1 MDSTLIK
8 GITTE
13 LDCIRSFIA
22 MGFQVSI
29 PYGDCARYDFIADDG
44 NKLYKVQCKSSS
56 WTDETKTA
64 FKFECRSTRINSQ
77 GVKKQSY
84 DETQIDYFATFFE
97 GRCYVVHVSECST
110 TKTLRLIP
118 PKNGQSKGI
127 TFAKD
132 QEISVFLF
140 NVDNGKMTIVGSE
153 DSDVFVWKDGNKE
166 TIYNGPKDVYLWGAN
181 Y

>member
-1 MDSTLIK
+1 MVERVVWPSNFFIVDSTLIK

-84 DETQIDYFATFFE
+84 DETEIDYFATFFE

-132 QEISVFLF
+132 QEISVIFS
-140 NVDNGKMTIVGSE
+140 K
-153 DSDVFVWKDGNKE
+153 
-166 TIYNGPKDVYLWGAN
+166 
-181 Y
+181 